1 MKQRYRIW
9 LILLL
14 CIILGIICGIARTN
28 IIHKWY
34 EGNEGLIEKAKEEM
48 NISTKDEVEI
58 IILGSVD
65 INNRALV
72 WFMSE
77 DSNNQHEYCALE
89 FKINDKDSSLFQF
102 VKNCN
107 AKYIEPDA
115 YICNWNLEENNTIYS
130 FAIKNETFSKI
141 KFEYKDGQIEEIDIN
156 NREFP
161 LYTSDFNP
169 VKYGLYNELG
179 QVLSGDVIN

>member
-1 MKQRYRIW
+1 MKPRYRIW

-28 IIHKWY
+28 ISHKWY
-34 EGNEGLIEKAKEEM
+34 EGNEGLIEKAKEQM
-48 NISTKDEVEI
+48 NISTKDRVEI
-58 IILGSVD
+58 YILGSVD

-77 DSNNQHEYCALE
+77 DSNKQHEYCALE

-115 YICNWNLEENNTIYS
+115 YICKWNLDEDNTIYS
-130 FAIKNETFSKI
+130 FAINNDTYHKI

-156 NREFP
+156 NGEFP
-161 LYTSDFNP
+161 LYTSDFNL
-169 VKYGLYNELG
+169 VKYSIYNELG
-179 QVLSGDVIN
+179 QVLSDEVID